1 MRNFSYDYIEALK
14 EVLDNFPH
22 EQFERFIDA
31 MLDAYHKER
40 RIFVMG
46 NGGSASTASHWVC
59 DINKGCSL
67 GKEKKFKMM
76 CLNDS
81 ISTMLAYAND
91 LSYEDVFVEQLTNFF
106 ASGDVVIGISGSGN
120 SENVLRAIDYAN
132 NNGGTTVGLCGY
144 SGGKLFQMVD
154 IPILAK
160 VDDMQKV
167 EDIHMIVAHM
177 SMQRIIQELARSAD
191 FPPEK
196 YALHVTGQAA

>member
-1 MRNFSYDYIEALK
+1 MNVFSDTYICDLK
-14 EVLDNFPH
+14 EVLDDFPH
-22 EQFERFIDA
+22 EQFERVIDA
-31 MLDAYHKER
+31 MLDAYYNDKH
-40 RIFVMG
+40 IFTMG

-91 LSYEDVFVEQLTNFF
+91 LSYEDVFVEQLKNFF
-106 ASGDVVIGISGSGN
+106 VSGDVVIGISGSGN

-154 IPILAK
+154 IPVLAK

-167 EDIHMIVAHM
+167 EDIHMIVVHM
-177 SMQRIIQELARSAD
+177 SMQRIIQKVSLDYSVENYELR
-191 FPPEK
+191 
-196 YALHVTGQAA
+196 YAGQAA